1 MTKHQEY
8 YQKMIDQ
15 NLDLFSKFQDLHD
28 KYVLEPKKWQGEYNA
43 VGEQVVT
50 IIREWERK
58 LCTESEKGKFGK
70 FSNNL
75 ADKFWELVRTD
86 YPRIDFVGVKQL

>member
-1 MTKHQEY
+1 MTKHEEY

-15 NLDLFSKFQDLHD
+15 NLKLFGRFQDLHD
-28 KYVLEPKKWQGEYNA
+28 QYIINPSQFQIEYNQL
-43 VGEQVVT
+43 GEQILN

-58 LCTESEKGKFGK
+58 LCRDCERGQYSK

-75 ADKFWELVRTD
+75 ADKFWGLVRKD
-86 YPRIDFVGVKQL
+86 FAKIDFVGVK